1 MGMDHSDNQS
11 VKKETR
17 TTGLVLGDGTIVEL
31 LYDPGTRRTTFAVC
45 RHGEISVEELV
56 ELSDGHRLVPYS
68 PENNLI
74 KHEAVLLP
82 SSPAAYESEASLI
95 AHVQAFIHR
104 YVDLSPVFERTAL
117 YYILLS
123 WLYDAF
129 NELPYIRLQGDY
141 GTGKT
146 RALLVLGAIAY
157 KPFFASGASTV
168 SPLFHTLDAFRG
180 TLIFDEADFR
190 LSDEKAEVVKIL
202 NNGNVRGIPVL
213 RTMMNQKR
221 EFNPQAFHVFGPK
234 IVATR
239 GSYEDRALES
249 RFLTEVMGGRP
260 LRSDIPINLNSS
272 FKEEA
277 LTIRNMLLSYR
288 FRMRHTVSL
297 NPALLDSS
305 LEPRQN
311 QILIPLLS
319 VIDDAEQRAA
329 IVKNAQELRQ
339 SIVSERGL
347 STEAHVLSVLIDLM
361 GLSPSEAIPIKAIT
375 ELVQERYAAEYDRPL
390 TVRYISR
397 VLRERLHLKTNK
409 SVGIYCVPKSEA
421 ERVILLA
428 GRYGIQDDTEEEKS
442 RDLGT

>member
-1 MGMDHSDNQS
+1 MDHRENNSS
-11 VKKETR
+11 KKETS
-17 TTGLVLGDGTIVEL
+17 TTGLVRHDGTIIELLYDSAINRTAFALCHDGDISIEDYVELGDGT
-31 LYDPGTRRTTFAVC
+31 
-45 RHGEISVEELV
+45 
-56 ELSDGHRLVPYS
+56 RLVPYS
-68 PENNLI
+68 PNNSLI

-82 SSPAAYESEASLI
+82 SEPAAYDSEADLI
-95 AHVQAFIHR
+95 LHIQSFIHR
-104 YVDLSPVFERTAL
+104 YVDLSPVFEKTAL

-213 RTMMNQKR
+213 RTMMNQRR

-249 RFLTEVMGGRP
+249 RFLTEVMGGQP
-260 LRSDIPINLNSS
+260 LRPGIPINLGTS

-277 LTIRNMLLSYR
+277 LAIRNMLLSYR
-288 FRMRHTVSL
+288 FQKRHTVSL
-297 NPALLDSS
+297 NPALRDES

-319 VIDDAEQRAA
+319 VIDDADQRSA

-339 SIVSERGL
+339 AIVSERGL
-347 STEAHVLSVLIDLM
+347 FPEAHVLTVLMELM
-361 GLSPSEAIPIKAIT
+361 QLKPDEAFPLKAIT
-375 ELVQERYAAEYDRPL
+375 ELMQEKFAAEYDRPL
-390 TVRYISR
+390 TVRYVAH
-397 VLRERLHLKTNK
+397 VLRKRLHLKTYKTMGNP
-409 SVGIYCVPKSEA
+409 CVPTSEA
-421 ERVILLA
+421 GRVLLLA
-428 GRYGIQDDTEEEKS
+428 ERYGLRDDTEEEKS
-442 RDLGT
+442 RAEGT

>member
-1 MGMDHSDNQS
+1 MGMDNPSS
-11 VKKETR
+11 KKETR
-17 TTGLVLGDGTIVEL
+17 TTGLVLEDGVIVEL
-31 LYDPGTRRTTFAVC
+31 LYDPHTRKTAFAVC
-45 RHGEISVEELV
+45 RNGEISIEECM
-56 ELSDGHRLVPYS
+56 ELPDGHRLVPYS
-68 PENNLI
+68 AENNLI

-82 SSPAAYESEASLI
+82 SEAVAYESEFALI
-95 AHVQAFIHR
+95 DHVQTFIRR
-104 YVDLSPVFERTAL
+104 YVDLSPVFERTAV

-129 NELPYIRLQGDY
+129 NELPYLRFRGDY

-146 RALLVLGAIAY
+146 RALLVLGSIAY

-260 LRSDIPINLNSS
+260 LRSDIPINLGDS

-277 LTIRNMLLSYR
+277 LVIRNKLLSYR
-288 FRMRHTVSL
+288 FQRLHTASL
-297 NPALLDSS
+297 NPALMDAS

-319 VIDDAEQRAA
+319 IIDDAAQRSA
-329 IVKNAQELRQ
+329 IVKNAQELRAAL
-339 SIVSERGL
+339 VSERGL
-347 STEAHVLSVLIDLM
+347 SSEAHILSVLIDLV
-361 GLSPSEAIPIKAIT
+361 GAAPSEAISLKCIT
-375 ELVQERYAAEYDRPL
+375 ELVQERYAAEYERPL
-390 TVRYISR
+390 TVRYIAG
-397 VLRERLHLKTNK
+397 VLRKRLHLKTYK
-409 SVGIYCVPKSEA
+409 TMGIPSVPSGEAGRIMLLA
-421 ERVILLA
+421 ER
-428 GRYGIQDDTEEEKS
+428 YGLRDDADKEKS
-442 RDLGT
+442 RAVGT

>member
-1 MGMDHSDNQS
+1 MGMDRKDNPS
-11 VKKETR
+11 PKKETR
-17 TTGLVLGDGTIVEL
+17 TTGLVLDDGAIIEL
-31 LYDPGTRRTTFAVC
+31 LYDPVTRQTAFAVG
-45 RHGEISVEELV
+45 RDGEISIADYV
-56 ELSDGHRLVPYS
+56 ELPDGHRLVPYS

-82 SSPAAYESEASLI
+82 SKPESYESEADLI
-95 AHVQAFIHR
+95 SHVQSFIHR
-104 YVDLSPVFERTAL
+104 HVDLSPVFEKTAL
-117 YYILLS
+117 HYILLS

-260 LRSDIPINLNSS
+260 LRPDIPINLNSS

-277 LTIRNMLLSYR
+277 LAIRNRLLSYR
-288 FRMRHTVSL
+288 FHKRHTVSL

-319 VIDDAEQRAA
+319 VIDDAGQRAA
-329 IVKNAQELRQ
+329 IVRNAQELRQ
-339 SIVSERGL
+339 ALVAESGVSP
-347 STEAHVLSVLIDLM
+347 EAHALTVLMELM
-361 GLSPSEAIPIKAIT
+361 QAQPDAAIPLRAIA
-375 ELVQERYAAEYDRPL
+375 ELAQERFAAEYDRPL
-390 TVRYISR
+390 TARYISS
-397 VLRERLHLKTNK
+397 VLRKRLHLKTYK
-409 SVGIYCVPKSEA
+409 SMGVYCVPTSEA
-421 ERVILLA
+421 GRITLLA
-428 GRYGIQDDTEEEKS
+428 ERYGLLGDTGEEMPG
-442 RDLGT
+442 DLGT